1 LKAYVATENGPRLT
15 DLDAPAPRRGMVQ
28 VKVAAAAL
36 NRVDLAMAKGY
47 EHGSEGGLGRPLGLE
62 WAGVITAIGEGV
74 EGFAVGDRVM
84 GMGGGAFAEYVA
96 VYPFQLSRTPD
107 DMDDETAATLPV
119 ALRTMHNALATVG
132 GLKAGERVLIQGAST
147 GVGLLGLQIAK
158 RLRAA
163 LVVGTSTTPER
174 VERLAGYGADLSLNS
189 RDPAWVE
196 AVLDR
201 TGGEG
206 VDLVID
212 QVSGEL
218 LNRTLKATRVLG
230 RIVNVGRLG
239 GNMAPFDAETLAMRR
254 ISLIGVTF
262 RTRTREE
269 LVQINA
275 AMLADLAEA
284 IAEGAFHLPVAATFE
299 FGDLAGAI
307 ELMASNAH
315 FGKIVLR
322 TRR

>member
-1 LKAYVATENGPRLT
+1 MKAYIATENGPQLSE
-15 DLDAPAPRRGMVQ
+15 LEIPAPRRGMVQ

-47 EHGSEGGLGRPLGLE
+47 QHGTEGGLGRPLGLE
-62 WAGVITAIGEGV
+62 WSGVITAIGEGV
-74 EGFAVGDRVM
+74 EGLSVGDRVM
-84 GMGGGAFAEYVA
+84 GMGGGAFAEFVT

-107 DMDDETAATLPV
+107 AMDDATAATLPV
-119 ALRTMHNALATVG
+119 ALRTMHNALATAG
-132 GLKAGERVLIQGAST
+132 WLKSGERVLIQGAST
-147 GVGLLGLQIAK
+147 GVGLVGLQIAK
-158 RLRAA
+158 HLGAS

-174 VERLAGYGADLSLNS
+174 VARLGDYGADLALNS
-189 RDPAWVE
+189 RDPAWVQ
-196 AVLDR
+196 AVLDE
-201 TGGEG
+201 TDGAG

-218 LNRTLKATRVLG
+218 LNQTLRATRVLG

-262 RTRTREE
+262 RTRTRAE
-269 LVQINA
+269 LVEINT
-275 AMLADLAEA
+275 AMLSDLGEG
-284 IAEGAFHLPVAATFE
+284 IAAGAFHVPVAGTFP

-307 ELMASNAH
+307 DLMASNAH
-315 FGKIVLR
+315 FGKITLR
-322 TRR
+322 L